1 LSSETFFY
9 FSKLYLDADFVTFS
23 SNNMILQYK
32 AVTVVMQEKE
42 IKSGLK
48 GRYMSVINF
57 VRNMLVLTD
66 AVS

>member
-1 LSSETFFY
+1 
-9 FSKLYLDADFVTFS
+9 
-23 SNNMILQYK
+23 MILQYK